1 MEDLCSA
8 EDDILNVLG
17 FDIGMVT
24 GIDVVHKLLEIY
36 TPFQTSLISVIRAKA
51 ETCVKV
57 TYCSSRVSTFEAAAD
72 IGVS

>member
-1 MEDLCSA
+1 MEDLCST
-8 EDDILNVLG
+8 ENDILNVLG

-51 ETCVKV
+51 ET
-57 TYCSSRVSTFEAAAD
+57 
-72 IGVS
+72 